1 MQIIKWLMMVVLA
14 ALTALA
20 PASFVQAQE
29 VAVPASREQ
38 MTLSFAPVVKQA
50 APAVVN
56 IYTRRKVQVRENVS
70 PFMNDPFFRQFFG
83 DQPGFSGRTRERVV
97 SSLGS
102 GVIIRPEGLVVTS
115 NHVINQSQEITVVL
129 ADKREFEAK
138 ILLQDAKTDLAFL
151 QIKADV
157 SLPALALR
165 DSDTLD
171 VGELVL
177 AIGNPFGV
185 GQTVTQ
191 GIISALART
200 AVGVSDYQF
209 FIQTDAAINP
219 GNSGGA
225 LVDMQGRLI
234 GINTAIYSKSGGSN
248 GIGFAIPANMVK
260 VLAQTAVEGGK
271 VVRPWMGITSQ
282 PVTSEVAESVGLKTP
297 RGVLVAR
304 VAKDGPAARAGIR
317 EGDIVLSMDG
327 VEVAD
332 PKSLEYRI
340 ALGKVGS
347 NAQMVVLRQS
357 KEMALAVPLEA
368 APKSA
373 EPQKMTLKGK
383 HPLAGLVV
391 VDITPALLEEL
402 GVEGEVQG
410 VVVIGGSAPAVGGF
424 AFRKGDVI
432 LQVNGEPVLDAE
444 TLESLLRKSNRQWQI
459 ILQRGNDTLTINL
472 SR

>member
-1 MQIIKWLMMVVLA
+1 MPSSHAEAM
-14 ALTALA
+14 
-20 PASFVQAQE
+20 
-29 VAVPASREQ
+29 
-38 MTLSFAPVVKQA
+38 LSFAPVVKKA

-56 IYTRRKVQVRENVS
+56 IYTRRKVQVRESIS

-102 GVIIRPEGLVVTS
+102 GVIIKSNGLVVTS
-115 NHVINQSQEITVVL
+115 NHVIQDSQEITVVL

-138 ILLQDAKTDLAFL
+138 IILQDRKTDLAFL
-151 QIKADV
+151 QISSRE
-157 SLPALALR
+157 SLPALELR
-165 DSDTLD
+165 DSDTLE
-171 VGELVL
+171 VGDLVM

-234 GINTAIYSKSGGSN
+234 GINTAIYSKDGGSN
-248 GIGFAIPANMVK
+248 GVGFAIPANMVRS
-260 VLAQTAVEGGK
+260 LMESTVEGGK
-271 VVRPWMGITSQ
+271 VVRPWIGISSQ
-282 PVTSEVAESVGLKTP
+282 PVTSEVAESMGLKTP

-304 VAKDGPAARAGIR
+304 VVAGSPAARAGLH
-317 EGDIVLSMDG
+317 EGDIVLAIDG

-340 ALGKVGS
+340 ALGKLGTK
-347 NAQMVVLRQS
+347 AALLVLRQG
-357 KEMALAVPLEA
+357 KETTLAMPLEA
-368 APKSA
+368 APANAKL
-373 EPQKMTLKGK
+373 QKRVLKGS
-383 HPLAGLVV
+383 HPLSGLVV
-391 VDITPALLEEL
+391 VELTPEIASEMGLDES
-402 GVEGEVQG
+402 VQG
-410 VVVIGGSAPAVGGF
+410 VVVVGGSAPAIGGF
-424 AFRKGDVI
+424 VFRKGDVI
-432 LQVNGEPVLDAE
+432 AQVNGHEIANADDLE
-444 TLESLLRKSNRQWQI
+444 TTLKKSLRQWQMI
-459 ILQRGNDTLTINL
+459 VRRGDEMLTVTLT
-472 SR
+472 R